1 MQTWIFSC
9 LLVRSWSYKV
19 DLYSLFSGLPQVSPE
34 ERNCNDVPE
43 VFFGSGPLFGRSVL
57 PMWQCC
63 FELSRLRPKPTMS
76 KLSPWV
82 HSGEQFLSQQKW
94 YCWRFIVV
102 IDRSHHRFGLPCCDS
117 HQYICSYSVA
127 ILAVSNTG
135 PIKPSS
141 INIELAEER
150 WNLFIII
157 LPILIVAIAS
167 FISYFT
173 LLNQFQF
180 LDFFDFLNSKNQF
193 SFKNR

>member
-19 DLYSLFSGLPQVSPE
+19 DLYRLFLGLPQVSPE
-34 ERNCNDVPE
+34 ERNRNDVPE

-57 PMWQCC
+57 PMWQRC

-102 IDRSHHRFGLPCCDS
+102 IDRSHHRLRLPRCDS

-141 INIELAEER
+141 INIELAEEH

-157 LPILIVAIAS
+157 LQMVQRNVVFL
-167 FISYFT
+167 FIFERSCF
-173 LLNQFQF
+173 NIFV
-180 LDFFDFLNSKNQF
+180 
-193 SFKNR
+193 